1 MEYRKLGRTGLE
13 VSALCL
19 GTMQFGWTADEG
31 KAAEVMDAFVAAGGN
46 FIDTAD
52 VYSRWHPGNPGG
64 VSEEIIGRW
73 LQQRGNRRQV
83 VLATKVRGRMWDG
96 PNGEGLSRAHIIQA
110 CEDSLRRLQTDWI
123 DLYQTHWYDA
133 ETPIEET
140 LRALDDLVRAGKVRY
155 IGCSNLPA
163 WRLTTALWQ
172 SDKLGLARY
181 DALQPHYSLVHRAEF
196 EREMADLCRE
206 QQLGVI
212 PYSPL
217 AGGFLTGKY
226 RRDQPFPADS
236 LLATRRL
243 GPAAMV
249 LCSLLAGVLLTVG
262 GAAHLDVRLNFLN
275 FVALPLTFGIGV
287 EYAMNLYD
295 RVEHLGDVGDGL
307 RSVGGAVSLCSLTTI
322 IGYGSLLVADNQAL
336 QSFGYLAVAG
346 ELACSGTAMFL
357 LPSAMVLVQRRRER
371 SK

>member
-1 MEYRKLGRTGLE
+1 
-13 VSALCL
+13 
-19 GTMQFGWTADEG
+19 
-31 KAAEVMDAFVAAGGN
+31 
-46 FIDTAD
+46 
-52 VYSRWHPGNPGG
+52 
-64 VSEEIIGRW
+64 
-73 LQQRGNRRQV
+73 QQRGNRRQV

-226 RRDQPFPADS
+226 RKDQPLPESARANS
-236 LLATRRL
+236 VRRYFTERNW
-243 GPAAMV
+243 
-249 LCSLLAGVLLTVG
+249 VLLEAMEGLARTHGKTVSQIALAWQLAQPVITSPII
-262 GAAHLDVRLNFLN
+262 GANSVEQLNESLGAVGLGLADDEIKRLNDL
-275 FVALPLTFGIGV
+275 
-287 EYAMNLYD
+287 
-295 RVEHLGDVGDGL
+295 
-307 RSVGGAVSLCSLTTI
+307 SSW
-322 IGYGSLLVADNQAL
+322 AD
-336 QSFGYLAVAG
+336 
-346 ELACSGTAMFL
+346 
-357 LPSAMVLVQRRRER
+357 
-371 SK
+371 

>member
-1 MEYRKLGRTGLE
+1 MEYRKLGRTGLK

-19 GTMQFGWTADEG
+19 GTMQFGWTADEA
-31 KAAEVMDAFVAAGGN
+31 KSVEVMDAFVAAGGN

-73 LQQRGNRRQV
+73 MQQRGNRRHI

-96 PNGEGLSRAHIIQA
+96 PNGEGLSRGHIIQA

-155 IGCSNLPA
+155 VGCSNLPA
-163 WRLTTALWQ
+163 WRLTAALWQ
-172 SDKLGLARY
+172 SDKRGLARY
-181 DALQPHYSLVHRAEF
+181 DSLQPHYSLVHRAEF
-196 EREMADLCRE
+196 ERELADLCRD
-206 QQLGVI
+206 QQIGVI

-226 RRDQPFPADS
+226 RKDQPLPASARANGVRRYFTERNWTLLDAMADMAQAHGSTLAQAALAWQLAQPIITSPIIGANSVEQLHES
-236 LLATRRL
+236 LGAVGLRLA
-243 GPAAMV
+243 
-249 LCSLLAGVLLTVG
+249 
-262 GAAHLDVRLNFLN
+262 DDEIKRLNDL
-275 FVALPLTFGIGV
+275 
-287 EYAMNLYD
+287 
-295 RVEHLGDVGDGL
+295 
-307 RSVGGAVSLCSLTTI
+307 SSW
-322 IGYGSLLVADNQAL
+322 AD
-336 QSFGYLAVAG
+336 
-346 ELACSGTAMFL
+346 
-357 LPSAMVLVQRRRER
+357 
-371 SK
+371 